1 MHEPSAGATP
11 IASFDLRAAKPSRI
25 ATLILFVLCA
35 APPLGC
41 GAAELRVGT
50 ASIDITP
57 DQPVALDGQF
67 ETRISRGVDNP
78 ITATAVALEAREGD
92 RVVDQA
98 ILLSADLV
106 VFRSPVPPPLRERL
120 RAELPD
126 FDPRKL
132 VLTATHT
139 HTGPVTEEGK
149 YQLPSEGVMQPSE
162 YVRFLVDRLVEVAA
176 RAWHRRE
183 PGGVSWGLGQAVIG
197 HNRRAVYG
205 DGTARMYGSTSQ
217 PDFRGIEGGAD
228 HGVELLFFW
237 DRQAELRAVGV
248 NVACPSQEVESR
260 STVNADFWHDVRE
273 QVHAATTTN
282 LAVLGWPGAA
292 GDLSPHW
299 LYRKPAEERMLKL
312 RGLTRTQDIG
322 RRLAREVLDVCA
334 LSRRELRTEVP
345 FAHHVEELV
354 LPARKVT
361 EAEVEEARKEIEAL
375 KQKGDTSR
383 RTAWHEALLER
394 YRTQGAA
401 PTFTVEVHVLRI
413 GDIAIATSPFEL
425 YQDYGT
431 QIKSRSKALQT
442 FVLELTGGW
451 GGYLPSSRAV
461 AGGGYGAVVQSGRV
475 GPEGGQVLV
484 DRTVELIH
492 GFWDTPTRMQPQP

>member
-1 MHEPSAGATP
+1 MATP
-11 IASFDLRAAKPSRI
+11 IFFILWGAA
-25 ATLILFVLCA
+25 A
-35 APPLGC
+35 LGC
-41 GAAELRVGT
+41 GAAELCVGT

-57 DQPVALDGQF
+57 DKPVALDGQF
-67 ETRISRGVDNP
+67 VTRISSGVDNP
-78 ITATAVALEAREGD
+78 ITATALALEAREGD

-132 VLTATHT
+132 VFTATHT

-149 YQLPSEGVMQPSE
+149 YELPNEGVMRPSE

-183 PGGVSWGLGQAVIG
+183 PGGVSWGLGHAVVG
-197 HNRRAVYG
+197 HNRRAVYANG
-205 DGTARMYGSTSQ
+205 SARLYGSTSL
-217 PDFRGIEGGAD
+217 PDFRGIEGGED
-228 HGVELLFFW
+228 HGLELLFFW
-237 DRQAELRAVGV
+237 DRQSNLRAAGV
-248 NVACPSQEVESR
+248 NVACPSQEVETR

-299 LYRKPAEERMLKL
+299 LYRKAAEERMLKL
-312 RGLTRTQDIG
+312 RDLTRTQDIG
-322 RRLAREVLDVCA
+322 RRLAREVVEVCE
-334 LSRRELRTEVP
+334 LSRREIRTEVP
-345 FAHHVEELV
+345 FVHHVEDLV

-361 EAEVEEARKEIEAL
+361 DEELAEARKEIDAL

-383 RTAWHEALLER
+383 QTAWHEALVER
-394 YRTQGAA
+394 HRTQGAA
-401 PTFTVEVHVLRI
+401 PTFTVELHVLRI

-451 GGYLPSSRAV
+451 GGYLPTRRAV

-484 DRTVELIH
+484 DRTVELIN
-492 GFWDTPTRMQPQP
+492 GFWDSPSAQPQP